1 MPELDWSDLA
11 FVLAVSRARTLAAA
25 ARRLDVDERTV
36 ARRVARAER
45 QLRARLFDRKAGKLA
60 LTEVGSEVVMQAER
74 MELAAQSLEQKV
86 AGADRRLAGRVRL
99 TAVPIL
105 INRVLIPAS
114 TGLLERHPGLELE
127 MIADARDLSLA
138 GREVDIALR
147 LARPMRESLML
158 TRRIGLVDY
167 SVYAASGSNARDLRW
182 ITYEDSMRDLP
193 QAKWIA
199 SELESEPQNAPISVN
214 DAEALYAAVRA
225 GLGKSLLPEMVAD
238 ADTGLE
244 RLRTDTPISREL
256 WLVVHPEIRE
266 LARIDAV
273 ITWLDGIF
281 SKPSVTK

>member
-11 FVLAVSRARTLAAA
+11 FVLAVSRARTLASA

-60 LTEVGSEVVMQAER
+60 LTEAGSEVVMQAER

-127 MIADARDLSLA
+127 MIADARDLTLA

-147 LARPMRESLML
+147 LARPMRESHML

-199 SELESEPQNAPISVN
+199 SRCAKWRFKQSS
-214 DAEALYAAVRA
+214 Y
-225 GLGKSLLPEMVAD
+225 S
-238 ADTGLE
+238 
-244 RLRTDTPISREL
+244 
-256 WLVVHPEIRE
+256 
-266 LARIDAV
+266 
-273 ITWLDGIF
+273 
-281 SKPSVTK
+281 